1 MQNFEHRTFTL
12 KQETNY
18 DGIIKCDP
26 LYEKIVIVL
35 NSGVQEKITIAIN
48 LICALL
54 YINDKGQTRKKS
66 LHIYAQNMIRVSGIL
81 TSMTNLFIS
90 FMMHQDTLKAVCR
103 GISEACRECS
113 INQTFCSHIVPLCI
127 RRCRGGSSDMFIVL
141 QSLLSNHSRNM
152 KLFHENN
159 GMKIFTR
166 ESLQHSF
173 CLQLL
178 NTVVENTTNE
188 NHPVVSESSHIFE
201 HLRYFLHRYGASNLI
216 GQWVSIILFSYQK
229 VLRKFGKENNNIIG
243 IDGSTRKG
251 KAEESHPS
259 RHVVRNNKQNDTNVL
274 FRNILKELIGTQS
287 INYGRNR
294 NTARKNNYDIN
305 FNKNT
310 QYGPAYDTTIDEKE
324 ILRGN
329 TRPIVNYDNLDEP
342 IPAANNDLS
351 FSFLFKA
358 HQKQSLENKRCETL
372 SCVPDSIRKKNINN
386 NLVDLPCCNQT
397 ANNFTQSMPKIGDP
411 LLTQEEDKDSTF
423 YFAPPFVSTPK
434 RNAKAFKSNSI
445 SQSSGTS
452 VMTSAATQRQCHIK
466 TRTNKIKNIKRT
478 SDNKKIQNKTIG
490 AKFIDIINGSCTTLV
505 KSYTSF
511 KNIFRN
517 KEPSTCK
524 DVSTSTTA
532 VSTFCSNSFTNY
544 MRKRDATSNYFDENE
559 NKTQLKREFSG
570 EDNLSSCKTCNDTI
584 ALKQKL
590 TNDAK
595 LQQTVK
601 RLKFGI
607 NMYGCDFKKISR
619 TMWPNE
625 HYMTP
630 SVLYNLYRKLIIK

>member
-1 MQNFEHRTFTL
+1 M
-12 KQETNY
+12 
-18 DGIIKCDP
+18 
-26 LYEKIVIVL
+26 VIYC
-35 NSGVQEKITIAIN
+35 Q
-48 LICALL
+48 
-54 YINDKGQTRKKS
+54 
-66 LHIYAQNMIRVSGIL
+66 
-81 TSMTNLFIS
+81 
-90 FMMHQDTLKAVCR
+90 HQDTLKAICR
-103 GISEACRECS
+103 GISEACRDCS

-141 QSLLSNHSRNM
+141 QSLLTNHSRNM

-188 NHPVVSESSHIFE
+188 NHHVVVSESSHIFE
-201 HLRYFLHRYGASNLI
+201 HLRYFLHKYGASNLI

-229 VLRKFGKENNNIIG
+229 VLRKFGKENNNING
-243 IDGSTRKG
+243 IDGSIRKPMA
-251 KAEESHPS
+251 KESHPS
-259 RHVVRNNKQNDTNVL
+259 RHVVCNNKQNDTNEL
-274 FRNILKELIGTQS
+274 FQ
-287 INYGRNR
+287 
-294 NTARKNNYDIN
+294 
-305 FNKNT
+305 
-310 QYGPAYDTTIDEKE
+310 
-324 ILRGN
+324 
-329 TRPIVNYDNLDEP
+329 
-342 IPAANNDLS
+342 
-351 FSFLFKA
+351 
-358 HQKQSLENKRCETL
+358 
-372 SCVPDSIRKKNINN
+372 
-386 NLVDLPCCNQT
+386 
-397 ANNFTQSMPKIGDP
+397 
-411 LLTQEEDKDSTF
+411 
-423 YFAPPFVSTPK
+423 
-434 RNAKAFKSNSI
+434 
-445 SQSSGTS
+445 
-452 VMTSAATQRQCHIK
+452 
-466 TRTNKIKNIKRT
+466 
-478 SDNKKIQNKTIG
+478 KIQNKTIG

-544 MRKRDATSNYFDENE
+544 MRKRDAISNYFNEKENE
-559 NKTQLKREFSG
+559 TQLKREFSG
-570 EDNLSSCKTCNDTI
+570 EDNLSSCNTCNDTI
-584 ALKQKL
+584 ALKQKM